1 MTTYAQRR
9 AELEEHT
16 DATKLEE
23 RDIPDYATI
32 SSDEPVV
39 FNFWLRYRSGGVVRK
54 TAVGIVVFNARQED
68 ETTEWYESVPVILV
82 DPPGPSAFVQQI
94 TTEAASHQTA
104 TPAIKSI
111 LWDAIHENT
120 TRPCAIATLF
130 VQNAGGAI
138 ETARKI
144 RLAEGQRTVGI
155 IRLRG
160 VT

>member
-1 MTTYAQRR
+1 MTTFADRR
-9 AELEEHT
+9 AEIEEHANT
-16 DATKLEE
+16 LKLEE

-32 SSDEPVV
+32 PSNEPTV
-39 FNFWLRYRSGGVVRK
+39 FHFWLWYRSGGVVRK
-54 TAVGIVVFNARQED
+54 AAVGIVVFNARQED

-94 TTEAASHQTA
+94 TAAAASYQTA
-104 TPAIKSI
+104 NEDVKSI

-138 ETARKI
+138 ETARKFVW
-144 RLAEGQRTVGI
+144 RKDNGQLG
-155 IRLRG
+155 LLDFAG
-160 VT
+160 